1 MSRPLRIEY
10 PDAWY
15 HVMNRGRRSEK
26 VFFDKDDYQAFIQVL
41 IESTEMWNLRISAY
55 CLMPNHYHLLVQTPD
70 ANIARCMRH
79 INGVYTQRF
88 NVRHRSEGQ
97 LFKGRYKSIL
107 VSADAYLLQL
117 VRYIHRNPVKAGLAD
132 NPEAYPWSSHN
143 AYLSAAKR
151 WDWLSKAFI
160 YSLLTE
166 NRQRGIYHYRKFMA
180 AGGGEAMAA
189 VLDTKKWPSVIGS
202 KDFQDW
208 VKGKYYTLKHH
219 EDVPESKKLAPSVEL
234 INQIVC
240 DFYEIEPDGL
250 YKSQRGVFNEPRNS
264 AIYLVRKMRH
274 DTLKEIGDQFN
285 IQKYSSVSSSIERMK
300 RQIDDDSKL
309 GKRIEQLTKRIHKSQ
324 KQT

>member
-10 PDAWY
+10 ADAWY

-26 VFFDKDDYQAFIQVL
+26 VFFDKYDYQAFIQVL
-41 IESTEMWNLRISAY
+41 IESAEMWNLRVAAY

-88 NVRHRSEGQ
+88 NSRHNSEGQ

-107 VSADAYLLQL
+107 ASADAYLLQL
-117 VRYIHRNPVKAGLAD
+117 LRYIHRNPVKAGLVG
-132 NPEAYPWSSHN
+132 NSKEYSWSSHN
-143 AYLSAAKR
+143 AYLSAARK

-166 NRQRGIYHYRKFMA
+166 NRKQGIYYYRKFMTA
-180 AGGGEAMAA
+180 DGGESMAA
-189 VLDTKKWPSVIGS
+189 VLDAKKWPPVIGP
-202 KDFQDW
+202 KEFLDW
-208 VKGKYYTLKHH
+208 VKGKFYTLKHH
-219 EDVPESKKLAPSVEL
+219 EDVPESKRLAPSVEL
-234 INQIVC
+234 INQVVC
-240 DFYEIEPDGL
+240 DFYDIKPDKL
-250 YKSQRGVFNEPRNS
+250 YKSQRGVFNEPRNT

-274 DTLKEIGDQFN
+274 DTLKDIGDQFN
-285 IQKYSSVSSSIERMK
+285 IPKYSSVSSSIGRMK
-300 RQIDDDSKL
+300 RQLNDDSKL
-309 GKRIEQLTKRIHKSQ
+309 GTRIEQLTKRIHKSQ